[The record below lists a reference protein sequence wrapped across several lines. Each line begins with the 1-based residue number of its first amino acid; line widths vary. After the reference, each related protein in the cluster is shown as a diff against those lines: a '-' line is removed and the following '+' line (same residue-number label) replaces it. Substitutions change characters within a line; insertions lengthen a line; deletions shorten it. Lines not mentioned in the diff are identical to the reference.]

1 MPGLGWSLVSDE
13 QKHDDQNIDDE
24 VHEAVEDVSEQI
36 AKTGKTLIRWIF
48 EWLGIILVAL
58 SAAFLIRAYVFQTFY
73 IPSVSMVPTLQVGD
87 RIIVSK
93 LSTAF
98 GDINRGD
105 VIVFKHPPR
114 EQCGGDTGP
123 NSDLVKRII
132 GMPGDELTSRNN
144 TIYVNGKKLVE
155 NWQHEPN
162 LGSDIGYVTVPKGQY
177 FMMGDNRPSSCDSRM
192 WGTLP
197 ESLIVGKVVLRIW
210 PLSHFGH
217 P

>member
-1 MPGLGWSLVSDE
+1 
-13 QKHDDQNIDDE
+13 
-24 VHEAVEDVSEQI
+24 
-36 AKTGKTLIRWIF
+36 
-48 EWLGIILVAL
+48 
-58 SAAFLIRAYVFQTFY
+58 
-73 IPSVSMVPTLQVGD
+73 
-87 RIIVSK
+87 
-93 LSTAF
+93 
-98 GDINRGD
+98 
-105 VIVFKHPPR
+105 
-114 EQCGGDTGP
+114 
-123 NSDLVKRII
+123 
-132 GMPGDELTSRNN
+132 MPGDELTSRNN

-162 LGSDIGYVTVPKGQY
+162 LGSDIGYVKVPKGQY

>member
-1 MPGLGWSLVSDE
+1 MSEE
-13 QKHDDQNIDDE
+13 QGNPVQENVEGVTE
-24 VHEAVEDVSEQI
+24 VVESAAEQV
-36 AKTGKTLIRWIF
+36 AATGKTLIRWIV

-58 SAAFLIRAYVFQTFY
+58 AAAFLIRGYVFQTFY

-123 NSDLVKRII
+123 NSDLVKRVI
-132 GMPGDELTSRNN
+132 GLPGDELTSRNN

-155 NWQHEPN
+155 HWEHAPD
-162 LGSDIGYVTVPKGQY
+162 LGSEIGYVKVPKNQY

-197 ESLIVGKVVLRIW
+197 KSLIVGKVVLRIW
-210 PLSHFGH
+210 PLSQFGH

>member
-1 MPGLGWSLVSDE
+1 VSDQHQNQIQE
-13 QKHDDQNIDDE
+13 ISDEAHDI
-24 VHEAVEDVSEQI
+24 VEDATQMV
-36 AKTGKTLIRWIF
+36 AARGKSLIRWLV

-58 SAAFLIRAYVFQTFY
+58 SAAFLIRAYVFQTFF

-93 LSTAF
+93 LSTTF
-98 GDINRGD
+98 GDISRGD

-123 NSDLVKRII
+123 SSDLVKRVI
-132 GMPGDELTSRNN
+132 GLPGDELTSRNN
-144 TIYVNGKKLVE
+144 TIFINGKKLIE
-155 NWQHEPN
+155 RWRHAPN
-162 LGSDIGYVTVPKGQY
+162 LGSDIGYVVVPKDQY

-197 ESLIVGKVVLRIW
+197 KSLIVGKVVLRIW
-210 PLSHFGH
+210 PLSHIGH

>member
-1 MPGLGWSLVSDE
+1 MSDE
-13 QKHDDQNIDDE
+13 KKHHVQKIVDE
-24 VHEAVEDVSEQI
+24 VNEAVEDVAEQV
-36 AKTGKTLIRWIF
+36 AATGKTLIRWIV

-144 TIYVNGKKLVE
+144 TIYVNGKELVE
-155 NWQHEPN
+155 HWQHDPN
-162 LGSDIGYVTVPKGQY
+162 LGSDIGSVKVPKGQY

-197 ESLIVGKVVLRIW
+197 KSLIVGKVVLRIW

>member
-1 MPGLGWSLVSDE
+1 
-13 QKHDDQNIDDE
+13 
-24 VHEAVEDVSEQI
+24 VSEEQGNPVQENVEGVTEHVES
-36 AKTGKTLIRWIF
+36 AAEQVAATGKTLIRWIV

-58 SAAFLIRAYVFQTFY
+58 AAAFLIRGYVFQTFY

-123 NSDLVKRII
+123 NSDLVKRVI
-132 GMPGDELTSRNN
+132 GLPGDELTSRNN

-155 NWQHEPN
+155 HWEHAPD
-162 LGSDIGYVTVPKGQY
+162 LGSEIGYVKVPKNQY

-197 ESLIVGKVVLRIW
+197 KSLIVGKVVLRIW
-210 PLSHFGH
+210 PLSQFGH

>member
-1 MPGLGWSLVSDE
+1 MPRLGWSLVSDE
-13 QKHDDQNIDDE
+13 QKNHVQKIVDE
-24 VHEAVEDVSEQI
+24 AHEVVEDVSEQI
-36 AKTGKTLIRWIF
+36 AATSKGLIRWLV

-93 LSTAF
+93 LSTDF

-114 EQCGGDTGP
+114 EQCSGDTGP

-144 TIYVNGKKLVE
+144 TIYVNGIKLVE
-155 NWQHEPN
+155 HWQHDPN
-162 LGSDIGYVTVPKGQY
+162 LGSDIGYVKVPKDQY

-197 ESLIVGKVVLRIW
+197 KSLIVGKVVLRIW

>member
-1 MPGLGWSLVSDE
+1 MSEKPEQHKDE
-13 QKHDDQNIDDE
+13 MVGDVVDNAGN
-24 VHEAVEDVSEQI
+24 AVEQLAGS
-36 AKTGKTLIRWIF
+36 GKTLIRWCM
-48 EWLGIILVAL
+48 EWIGIILVAL

-93 LSTAF
+93 LSTTF

-123 NSDLVKRII
+123 NSDLVKRVI
-132 GMPGDELTSRNN
+132 GLPGDELTSRNN
-144 TIYVNGKKLVE
+144 RIYVNGKKLVE
-155 NWQHEPN
+155 HWEHAPD
-162 LGSDIGYVTVPKGQY
+162 LGSEIGYVKVPKGEY

-197 ESLIVGKVVLRIW
+197 ESLVVGKVVLRIW
-210 PLSHFGH
+210 PLSQFGH

>member
-1 MPGLGWSLVSDE
+1 
-13 QKHDDQNIDDE
+13 
-24 VHEAVEDVSEQI
+24 VSEEQGNPVQENVEG
-36 AKTGKTLIRWIF
+36 ATEVVESAAEQVAATGKTLIRWIV

-58 SAAFLIRAYVFQTFY
+58 AAAFLIRGYVFQTFY

-123 NSDLVKRII
+123 NSDLVKRVI
-132 GMPGDELTSRNN
+132 GLPGDELTSRNN

-155 NWQHEPN
+155 HWEHAPD
-162 LGSDIGYVTVPKGQY
+162 LGSEIGYVKVPKNQY

-197 ESLIVGKVVLRIW
+197 KSLIVGKVVLRIW
-210 PLSHFGH
+210 PLSQFGH

>member
-1 MPGLGWSLVSDE
+1 VSDKP
-13 QKHDDQNIDDE
+13 KHHIHDIAEE
-24 VHEAVEDVSEQI
+24 VHDAVENVSEQV
-36 AKTGKTLIRWIF
+36 AATGKTLTRWIV

-93 LSTAF
+93 LSTTF

-114 EQCGGDTGP
+114 EDCGGDTGP
-123 NSDLVKRII
+123 NSDLVKRVI

-155 NWQHEPN
+155 RWEHAPD
-162 LGSDIGYVTVPKGQY
+162 LGSEIGYVKVPKGHY

-210 PLSHFGH
+210 PLSQFGH

>member
-1 MPGLGWSLVSDE
+1 
-13 QKHDDQNIDDE
+13 
-24 VHEAVEDVSEQI
+24 VSEEQGNPVQENVEGVTEVVES
-36 AKTGKTLIRWIF
+36 AAEQVAATGKTLIRWIV

-58 SAAFLIRAYVFQTFY
+58 AAAFLIRGYVFQTFY

-123 NSDLVKRII
+123 NSDLVKRVI
-132 GMPGDELTSRNN
+132 GLPGDELTSRNN

-155 NWQHEPN
+155 HWEHAPD
-162 LGSDIGYVTVPKGQY
+162 LGSEIGYVKVPKNQY

-197 ESLIVGKVVLRIW
+197 KSLIVGKVVLRIW
-210 PLSHFGH
+210 PLSQFGH

>member
-1 MPGLGWSLVSDE
+1 MPRLEWSLVNDE
-13 QKHDDQNIDDE
+13 QKHHVQKIVDE
-24 VHEAVEDVSEQI
+24 VHEAVEDASEQI
-36 AKTGKTLIRWIF
+36 AQTGKTLIRWIV

-155 NWQHEPN
+155 HWQHDPN
-162 LGSDIGYVTVPKGQY
+162 LGSDIGYVKVPEGQY

-197 ESLIVGKVVLRIW
+197 KSLVVGKVVLRIW

>member
-1 MPGLGWSLVSDE
+1 VSDKP
-13 QKHDDQNIDDE
+13 KHHIHDIAEE
-24 VHEAVEDVSEQI
+24 VHDAVENVSEQV
-36 AKTGKTLIRWIF
+36 AATGKTLIRWIV

-93 LSTAF
+93 LSTTF

-114 EQCGGDTGP
+114 EDCGGDTGP
-123 NSDLVKRII
+123 NSDLVKRVI

-155 NWQHEPN
+155 RWEHAPD
-162 LGSDIGYVTVPKGQY
+162 LGSEIGYVKVPKGQY

-210 PLSHFGH
+210 PLSQFGH

>member
-1 MPGLGWSLVSDE
+1 VSDE
-13 QKHDDQNIDDE
+13 QTNHIHNTVDE
-24 VHEAVEDVSEQI
+24 APDVVEEVIEL
-36 AKTGKTLIRWIF
+36 AGEPGKTLIRWIM
-48 EWLGIILVAL
+48 EWLGIIVVAL
-58 SAAFLIRAYVFQTFY
+58 SAAFLIRAYVFQTFF

-93 LSTAF
+93 LSTTF

-114 EQCGGDTGP
+114 EQCSGDTGP
-123 NSDLVKRII
+123 NSDLVKRVI
-132 GMPGDELTSRNN
+132 GLPGDELTSRNN
-144 TIYVNGKKLVE
+144 TIYINGKKLVE
-155 NWQHEPN
+155 HWNHAPN
-162 LGSDIGYVTVPKGQY
+162 LGSDIGYVKVPEDQY

-197 ESLIVGKVVLRIW
+197 KSLIVGKVVLRIW
-210 PLSHFGH
+210 PLSNFGH

>member
-1 MPGLGWSLVSDE
+1 MSEE
-13 QKHDDQNIDDE
+13 QGNPVQEN
-24 VHEAVEDVSEQI
+24 VEGVTEHVESAAEQV
-36 AKTGKTLIRWIF
+36 AATGKTLIRWIV

-58 SAAFLIRAYVFQTFY
+58 AAAFLIRGYVFQTFY

-123 NSDLVKRII
+123 NSDLVKRVI
-132 GMPGDELTSRNN
+132 GLPGDELTSRNN

-155 NWQHEPN
+155 HWEHAPD
-162 LGSDIGYVTVPKGQY
+162 LGSEIGYVKVPKNQY

-197 ESLIVGKVVLRIW
+197 KSLIVGKVVLRIW
-210 PLSHFGH
+210 PLSQFGH

>member
-1 MPGLGWSLVSDE
+1 MPRLGWSLVSDE
-13 QKHDDQNIDDE
+13 QKHHVQKIVDE
-24 VHEAVEDVSEQI
+24 VHKAVEDVSAQT
-36 AKTGKTLIRWIF
+36 AKTGKTLIRWIV

-144 TIYVNGKKLVE
+144 TIYVNGKQLVE
-155 NWQHEPN
+155 HWLHEPN
-162 LGSDIGYVTVPKGQY
+162 LGSDIGYVKVPKGQY

>member
-1 MPGLGWSLVSDE
+1 MPRLGWSLVSDE
-13 QKHDDQNIDDE
+13 QKHHVQKIVDE
-24 VHEAVEDVSEQI
+24 VHKAVEDVSAQT
-36 AKTGKTLIRWIF
+36 AKTGKTLIRWIV

-162 LGSDIGYVTVPKGQY
+162 LGSDIGYVKVPKGQY

>member
-1 MPGLGWSLVSDE
+1 MSEE
-13 QKHDDQNIDDE
+13 QGNPVQENVEGATE
-24 VHEAVEDVSEQI
+24 VVESAAEQV
-36 AKTGKTLIRWIF
+36 AATGKTLIRWIV

-58 SAAFLIRAYVFQTFY
+58 AAAFLIRGYVFQTFY

-123 NSDLVKRII
+123 NSDLVKRVI
-132 GMPGDELTSRNN
+132 GLPGDELTSRNN

-155 NWQHEPN
+155 HWEHAPD
-162 LGSDIGYVTVPKGQY
+162 LGSEIGYVKVPKNQY

-197 ESLIVGKVVLRIW
+197 KSLIVGKVVLRIW
-210 PLSHFGH
+210 PLSQFGH

>member
-1 MPGLGWSLVSDE
+1 MSEEDPKGIEESLS
-13 QKHDDQNIDDE
+13 E
-24 VHEAVEDVSEQI
+24 VVEIGDVSETPPHSNR
-36 AKTGKTLIRWIF
+36 KSLLRWAT
-48 EWLGIILVAL
+48 EWLGIILIAL

-93 LSTAF
+93 LHTDF

-114 EQCGGDTGP
+114 EQCGGDTSA
-123 NSDLVKRII
+123 NSDLVKRVI
-132 GMPGDELTSRNN
+132 GLPGDVLTSHNN
-144 TIYVNGKKLVE
+144 KIYVNGKILVE
-155 NWQHEPN
+155 HWQHAPD
-162 LGSDIGYVTVPKGQY
+162 LGNEIGRVKVPVGQY
-177 FMMGDNRPSSCDSRM
+177 FMMGDNRPSSCDSRI

-197 ESLIVGKVVLRIW
+197 RSLIVGKVILRIW
-210 PLSHFGH
+210 PLSQFGH

>member
-1 MPGLGWSLVSDE
+1 MSEEQGNPVQENVEGVTELVESAAE
-13 QKHDDQNIDDE
+13 Q
-24 VHEAVEDVSEQI
+24 VA
-36 AKTGKTLIRWIF
+36 ATGKTLIRWIV

-58 SAAFLIRAYVFQTFY
+58 AAAFLIRGYVFQTFY

-123 NSDLVKRII
+123 NSDLVKRVI
-132 GMPGDELTSRNN
+132 GLPGDELTSRNN

-155 NWQHEPN
+155 HWEHAPD
-162 LGSDIGYVTVPKGQY
+162 LGSEIGYVKVPKNQY

-197 ESLIVGKVVLRIW
+197 KSLIVGKVVLRIW
-210 PLSHFGH
+210 PLSQFGH

>member
-1 MPGLGWSLVSDE
+1 MSDKP
-13 QKHDDQNIDDE
+13 KHHIHDIAEE
-24 VHEAVEDVSEQI
+24 VHDAVENVSEQV
-36 AKTGKTLIRWIF
+36 AATGKTLIRWIV

-93 LSTAF
+93 LSTTF

-114 EQCGGDTGP
+114 EDCGGDTGP
-123 NSDLVKRII
+123 NSDLVKRVI

-155 NWQHEPN
+155 RWEHAPD
-162 LGSDIGYVTVPKGQY
+162 LGSEIGYVKVPKGQY

-210 PLSHFGH
+210 PLSQFGH

>member
-1 MPGLGWSLVSDE
+1 MPRLGWSLVSDE
-13 QKHDDQNIDDE
+13 QKHHDQNIVDE

-36 AKTGKTLIRWIF
+36 AKTGKTLIRWIS
-48 EWLGIILVAL
+48 EWLAIILVAL

-93 LSTAF
+93 LSTTF

-162 LGSDIGYVTVPKGQY
+162 LGSDIGYVKVPKGQY

>member
-1 MPGLGWSLVSDE
+1 MTRLGWSLVSDE
-13 QKHDDQNIDDE
+13 QKHHVQNIVDE
-24 VHEAVEDVSEQI
+24 VHEAVEDASEQI
-36 AKTGKTLIRWIF
+36 AKTGKAPIRWIA

-144 TIYVNGKKLVE
+144 NIYVNGKKLVE
-155 NWQHEPN
+155 HWQHDPT
-162 LGSDIGYVTVPKGQY
+162 LGSDIGYVKVPKGQY

-192 WGTLP
+192 WGTLSK
-197 ESLIVGKVVLRIW
+197 SLIVGKVVLRIW

>member
-1 MPGLGWSLVSDE
+1 MPRLEWSLVNDE
-13 QKHDDQNIDDE
+13 QKHHVQKIVDE
-24 VHEAVEDVSEQI
+24 VHEAVEDASEQI
-36 AKTGKTLIRWIF
+36 AQTGKTLIRWIV

-155 NWQHEPN
+155 HWQHDPN
-162 LGSDIGYVTVPKGQY
+162 LGSDIGYVKVPKGQY

-197 ESLIVGKVVLRIW
+197 KSLVVGKVVLRIW